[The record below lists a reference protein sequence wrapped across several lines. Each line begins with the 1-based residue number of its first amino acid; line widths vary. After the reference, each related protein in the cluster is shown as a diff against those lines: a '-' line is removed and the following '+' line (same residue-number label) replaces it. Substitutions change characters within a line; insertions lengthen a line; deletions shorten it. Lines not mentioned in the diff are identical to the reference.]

1 MFGKKIHYK
10 NIHFIQKGLFKPFR
24 PKVLLD
30 IFKQTCYYVLLNSGQ
45 VFQYAFTYASVIQQE
60 QYLIVSYS
68 IFFIELCN
76 SLNKAVINN
85 MDSVFR
91 INMQLKRYDRC
102 YQFLLS
108 AFIMFFANLA
118 LQILTF
124 SIRNVA
130 FKAIFLGNFSDSLI
144 FYHCCIDGLLGT
156 FNAYTMAVIKSESTM
171 RVGLVIGATKMLMA
185 TLFWYVG
192 YLLNLKK
199 SHFSSLVFYYRYCVD
214 ILGFGFFI
222 LFYRKLLKLKLQ
234 TTDQPNTTVK
244 REVEPPK
251 LILQEMQPIDH
262 ISRNISGDDSQ
273 ITDQNETNLL
283 QNQVENLIN
292 SSLVKQNTAVQ
303 IANEPPRIIFRHTQS
318 QFSRKTSV
326 TENIESSK
334 EQQNSNLV
342 QSQVSDERK
351 GSMSASNFLNLNR
364 K

>member
-45 VFQYAFTYASVIQQE
+45 MFQYAFTYASVIQQE

-102 YQFLLS
+102 YQFLIS
-108 AFIMFFANLA
+108 AYIMFFANLA

-156 FNAYTMAVIKSESTM
+156 FNAYTMAIIKSESSM

-222 LFYRKLLKLKLQ
+222 LYFRKFLKLKLQ
-234 TTDQPNTTVK
+234 TSDQPNTAK

-251 LILQEMQPIDH
+251 LVLQEMQPIDH
-262 ISRNISGDDSQ
+262 ISRHASVDESYTENDIQ
-273 ITDQNETNLL
+273 TN
-283 QNQVENLIN
+283 V
-292 SSLVKQNTAVQ
+292 QNTSKINQNNVQ
-303 IANEPPRIIFRHTQS
+303 NTNEPPRIIFRHTQS

-334 EQQNSNLV
+334 EQQKQDLV
-342 QSQVSDERK
+342 QSDERK
-351 GSMSASNFLNLNR
+351 GSISASNFLNLNR